1 MGSVYLIGFTEAQF
15 ITELRVGLDNPRRNW
30 HLGLFFLNYSSMM
43 GSAAIT
49 AISVNFRPGTVEQP
63 YVGTLW
69 SLGNV

>member
-1 MGSVYLIGFTEAQF
+1 
-15 ITELRVGLDNPRRNW
+15 
-30 HLGLFFLNYSSMM
+30 MM